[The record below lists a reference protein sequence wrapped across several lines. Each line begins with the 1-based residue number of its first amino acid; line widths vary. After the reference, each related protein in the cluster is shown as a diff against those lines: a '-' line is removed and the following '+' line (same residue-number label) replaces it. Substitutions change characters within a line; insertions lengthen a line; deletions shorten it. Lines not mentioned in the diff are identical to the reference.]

1 MDLKWADVRG
11 GGAAHLTQPKTYS
24 GTDPSYVNGM
34 IVSMSD
40 TPARLLA
47 LLSILQTGRDL
58 TGDELAI
65 RLGVTTRTVRND
77 MDRLRNLGYR
87 VDSMRGPGGG
97 YWLGPGANI
106 PPLLLDD
113 DETVAITLALRLAA
127 GGSVQGFE
135 EISVQALVKIQQMLP
150 DRLQQRVT
158 SLEGSVE
165 PIPGRGPTVDMD
177 LLLIIATACSNRQL
191 LRFEYRRHDGTSGLR
206 QVEPHRLVNDGHRW
220 YLFAWDAEKQDW
232 RTFRVD
238 RISDARPRPA
248 PKFPLRALPDVAARV
263 SIGAATAMWDYRAR
277 VIAHAPAE
285 TLVARL
291 PPAVQVDA
299 IDETSCRLHV
309 GSSNA
314 ATLARYL
321 ALLGVGF
328 SVEEPETHPDLVEA
342 LRELSGLLLDAVE
355 GRRADQPGESAAR
368 RRASST
374 RSGS

>member
-1 MDLKWADVRG
+1 
-11 GGAAHLTQPKTYS
+11 
-24 GTDPSYVNGM
+24 M
-34 IVSMSD
+34 IVKMSD
-40 TPARLLA
+40 ASARLLT
-47 LLSILQTGRDL
+47 LLSILQTGRDW

-97 YWLGPGANI
+97 YWLGPGANT

-113 DETVAITLALRLAA
+113 DETVAIALALRLAA
-127 GGSVQGFE
+127 GGSVQGLE
-135 EISVQALVKIQQMLP
+135 EISMQALVKIQQMLP
-150 DRLQQRVT
+150 DRLQQRVA

-165 PIPGRGPTVDMD
+165 PIRGRGPSVDMD
-177 LLLIIATACSNRQL
+177 LLLIIATACSNHQV
-191 LRFEYRRHDGTSGLR
+191 LRFEYRRHDGGSGIR

-220 YLFAWDAEKQDW
+220 YLFAWEAEREDW

-238 RISDARPRPA
+238 RISGARPRPS
-248 PKFPLRALPDVAARV
+248 PKFRLRAVPDVAARV
-263 SIGAATAMWDYRAR
+263 SIGAATAMWNYQAR

-285 TLVARL
+285 TLVDRL

-299 IDETSCRLHV
+299 IDEKSCRLHV
-309 GSSNA
+309 GSSSA
-314 ATLARYL
+314 ASLARYL

-328 SVEEPETHPDLVEA
+328 TVEEPETHRDLVEA
-342 LRELSGLLLDAVE
+342 LRDLSGMLLDAVE
-355 GRRADQPGESAAR
+355 GRTTDQSGEKAR

>member
-1 MDLKWADVRG
+1 
-11 GGAAHLTQPKTYS
+11 
-24 GTDPSYVNGM
+24 
-34 IVSMSD
+34 MSD
-40 TPARLLA
+40 TSARLLA
-47 LLSILQTGRDL
+47 LLSILQTGRDW
-58 TGDELAI
+58 TGEDLAI

-97 YWLGPGANI
+97 YWLGPGANT

-113 DETVAITLALRLAA
+113 EETVAIALALRLAA
-127 GGSVQGFE
+127 GGSVQGIE
-135 EISVQALVKIQQMLP
+135 EISMQALVKIQQMLP

-165 PIPGRGPTVDMD
+165 PIRGGGPTVEMD
-177 LLLIIATACSNRQL
+177 LLLIIAAACSNHQM
-191 LRFEYRRHDGTSGLR
+191 LRFEYRRHDGVTDIR
-206 QVEPHRLVNDGHRW
+206 QVEPHRLLNDGRRW
-220 YLFAWDAEKQDW
+220 YLFAWDTGKEDW

-248 PKFPLRALPDVAARV
+248 PKFSPRAVPDLAARV
-263 SIGAATAMWDYRAR
+263 SIGAATAMWTYRAR
-277 VIAHAPAE
+277 VVAHAPAE
-285 TLVARL
+285 TVVGRL
-291 PPAVQVDA
+291 PQAVQVEA

-309 GSSNA
+309 GSSTA

-328 SVEEPETHPDLVEA
+328 TVEEPESHPDLVEA
-342 LRELSGLLLDAVE
+342 LRQLSSLLLESVE
-355 GRRADQPGESAAR
+355 RRPGNQPGERAR